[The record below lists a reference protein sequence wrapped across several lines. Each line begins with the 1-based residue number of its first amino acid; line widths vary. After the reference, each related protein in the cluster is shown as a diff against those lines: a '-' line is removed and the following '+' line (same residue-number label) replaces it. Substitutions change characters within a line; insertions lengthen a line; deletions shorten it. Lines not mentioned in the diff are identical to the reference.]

1 MVVLDLGPVSESLTG
16 WVPGAHIAVH
26 LPSGKVRQYSLCGDL
41 GAHGIYRIAV
51 LGVQGRGGSAEAH
64 TLEVGNRLRVSQP
77 RNNFPMM
84 PHADY
89 LFIAGGIGITPL
101 LPMIAQA

>member
-41 GAHGIYRIAV
+41 GAHGIYRKS
-51 LGVQGRGGSAEAH
+51 LSSGCRD
-64 TLEVGNRLRVSQP
+64 EVDLR
-77 RNNFPMM
+77 RR
-84 PHADY
+84 
-89 LFIAGGIGITPL
+89 TR
-101 LPMIAQA
+101 